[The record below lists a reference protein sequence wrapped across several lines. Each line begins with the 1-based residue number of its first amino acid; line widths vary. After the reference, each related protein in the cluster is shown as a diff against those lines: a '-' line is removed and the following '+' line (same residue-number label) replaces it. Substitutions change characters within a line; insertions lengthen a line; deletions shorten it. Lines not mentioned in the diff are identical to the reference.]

1 MKRLTSLLL
10 SGVLALSLSVPA
22 FAADHIACTYNSYT
36 DTKCGLEMHFTEHL
50 CTNGDR
56 TLRVESKDRVVI
68 SHYDADT
75 EVITVEVQE
84 NGETETRTLPPMSEL
99 LSKVDTPV
107 TTKSGNE
114 TFSTSKT
121 YTSECPYW
129 DYSCYFN
136 TARLSTSGIFWRM
149 NVPHESTHSAYDQKD
164 MSVRN
169 IAEAYLAKL
178 HDMND
183 NIHAANNE
191 MISAGEA
198 GLIGHVGAALSAYYI
213 FLGGPPT
220 AVALGAVISVDVI
233 SSVIYSVG
241 AGIRSNYYWTEAV
254 QYAQEA
260 FMKFEEYRD
269 LTEASP
275 EESALFDVA

>member
-129 DYSCYFN
+129 DYSC
-136 TARLSTSGIFWRM
+136 
-149 NVPHESTHSAYDQKD
+149 
-164 MSVRN
+164 
-169 IAEAYLAKL
+169 
-178 HDMND
+178 
-183 NIHAANNE
+183 
-191 MISAGEA
+191 
-198 GLIGHVGAALSAYYI
+198 
-213 FLGGPPT
+213 
-220 AVALGAVISVDVI
+220 
-233 SSVIYSVG
+233 
-241 AGIRSNYYWTEAV
+241 
-254 QYAQEA
+254 
-260 FMKFEEYRD
+260 
-269 LTEASP
+269 
-275 EESALFDVA
+275 